1 MEMDTKAKQK
11 SQSLTKQPKT
21 ACVTQSQKKGFLI
34 IWSEKI

>member
-11 SQSLTKQPKT
+11 SQSLTKQPKQPVLLK
-21 ACVTQSQKKGFLI
+21 ARKKGFLI